1 MKEITMVTFVKS
13 TYPGSDR
20 QYAVSG
26 VRVAAGP
33 SMGGDNEIRLQ
44 LAGTELELD
53 IYVDYSTAQSIQ
65 GAIDKANSVKGPVD
79 DAHCFDITQVAVK
92 DLIEELSNRFNEE

>member
-1 MKEITMVTFVKS
+1 MVTFVKS
-13 TYPGSDR
+13 TYPGSDC

-26 VRVAAGP
+26 VRVANGP
-33 SMGGDNEIRLQ
+33 SIGGDNEIRLQ

-53 IYVDYSTAQSIQ
+53 ICVDYSTAQSIQ
-65 GAIDKANSVKGPVD
+65 GAIDEADSVKGPVD
-79 DAHCFDITQVAVK
+79 DAHCFDITQVAIK